1 MGFEQVAAAHPDFP
15 RIIIRKMDT
24 ALRGV
29 TITKRALERARE
41 EGALYDASEDLGRS
55 RPILGGAVFRDGTVV
70 LGLEDLY
77 LQFPEKIV
85 RRGNPY
91 ILDAI
96 DGKLWLLD
104 GGMPVEEVFFVPVP
118 AYFGKRTSR
127 GTPMLKM
134 VSQRFPCT
142 LFLRIYNV
150 CQFWEEK
157 TPCTYCSFVKQKET
171 VYTPESL
178 QDLRETVDEALKEE
192 GRWTVLF
199 LSGGSDPRG
208 DSAYQ
213 KTADEYIKALDTLR
227 QCFGTEKIY
236 ARIVA
241 NAFPR
246 DQLLRLKD
254 AGAVTYEPHLEV
266 WDEKLF
272 ELICPGKAKYF
283 GRQYWIDSA
292 LAAVDIFGRGNV
304 CTQFVGGVE
313 LVPPHGFKTM
323 EEGTQIHPGRRR
335 ILRPAWSG
343 LELFHALGR
352 GGQHPARS
360 GTATAAS
367 GISREACQGRS

>member
-1 MGFEQVAAAHPDFP
+1 MLSRQNFRTGQGKHYVNKNNAELGFEQVAAAHPDFP

-41 EGALYDASEDLGRS
+41 EGALYDASADLGRS

-77 LQFPEKIV
+77 LQFPENIV

-104 GGMPVEEVFFVPVP
+104 GAVPVEEVFFVPVP

-157 TPCTYCSFVKQKET
+157 TPCYL
-171 VYTPESL
+171 L
-178 QDLRETVDEALKEE
+178 QFREAE
-192 GRWTVLF
+192 GDRL
-199 LSGGSDPRG
+199 
-208 DSAYQ
+208 
-213 KTADEYIKALDTLR
+213 
-227 QCFGTEKIY
+227 Y
-236 ARIVA
+236 AGE
-241 NAFPR
+241 P
-246 DQLLRLKD
+246 
-254 AGAVTYEPHLEV
+254 AG
-266 WDEKLF
+266 
-272 ELICPGKAKYF
+272 
-283 GRQYWIDSA
+283 
-292 LAAVDIFGRGNV
+292 
-304 CTQFVGGVE
+304 
-313 LVPPHGFKTM
+313 
-323 EEGTQIHPGRRR
+323 
-335 ILRPAWSG
+335 
-343 LELFHALGR
+343 
-352 GGQHPARS
+352 PARD
-360 GTATAAS
+360 
-367 GISREACQGRS
+367 RGRSP